1 MQCMSMRP
9 RFLLAVL
16 VGSALAGL
24 AVSGQALAASNTSGA
39 AVNFAVLK
47 NDATIFY
54 PTRALQKGDR
64 FEVNVHHLRQYNQ
77 LMVVP
82 CRPNCKQPDY
92 VYAYPLQFG
101 VQHLVIPISGRY
113 YFWLER
119 DQIGGQGVPTRFG
132 WTRLPL
138 PVLEHVTSEDH
149 FLAKFD
155 SGTDLSLRTLY
166 VHPLEGTAAAAD
178 EARSRD
184 LILGR
189 PVTY

>member
-1 MQCMSMRP
+1 LLHTP
-9 RFLLAVL
+9 LKFLC
-16 VGSALAGL
+16 
-24 AVSGQALAASNTSGA
+24 ALAALAALAAATPAAAAPAAQGA
-39 AVNFAVLK
+39 PVNFAVLK

-54 PTRALQKGDR
+54 PTRMLRKGDR
-64 FEVNVHHLRQYNQ
+64 FEVNVHHLREFNQ

-82 CRPNCKQPDY
+82 CQPSCAKPNF

-101 VQHLVIPISGRY
+101 IQHLVIPISARY

-119 DQIGGQGVPTRFG
+119 DQIGGTGIPIRFG

-138 PVLEHVTSEDH
+138 PVLEQQATADH

-155 SGTDLSLRTLY
+155 GGTDLSLRTLY
-166 VHPLEGTAAAAD
+166 VHPLAETAPQAD
-178 EARSRD
+178 EASSRA

>member
-1 MQCMSMRP
+1 MHYLTQSSRT
-9 RFLLAVL
+9 LLVAVA
-16 VGSALAGL
+16 GMALAGL
-24 AVSGQALAASNTSGA
+24 GSAPLAHAAANATGA
-39 AVNFAVLK
+39 PVHFAVLK

-54 PTRALQKGDR
+54 PTRALRKGDR
-64 FEVNVHHLRQYNQ
+64 FEVNVHHLREYNQ

-82 CRPNCKQPDY
+82 CRPSCSKPDF

-101 VQHLVIPISGRY
+101 VQHLVIPMTGRY

-119 DQIGGQGVPTRFG
+119 DQIGGQGIPTRFG

-138 PVLEHVTSEDH
+138 PVLEQESSADH
-149 FLAKFD
+149 FLARFD
-155 SGTDLSLRTLY
+155 SGTDLSMRTLY
-166 VHPLEGTAAAAD
+166 VHPVDDSAAQAD

-189 PVTY
+189 PITY

>member
-1 MQCMSMRP
+1 MQCMSMTP
-9 RFLLAVL
+9 RLLLAVL
-16 VGSALAGL
+16 AGSVLAGL

-39 AVNFAVLK
+39 PVNFAVLK

-54 PTRALQKGDR
+54 PTRALRKGDR

-82 CRPNCKQPDY
+82 CRPDCKKPDY

-138 PVLEHVTSEDH
+138 PVLEHESSEDH

-166 VHPLEGTAAAAD
+166 VHPVEGTAAAAD